1 MDDDDRDQLVRD
13 AHALSGLSLII
24 ATTKPADLYELVG
37 DTQLAAVFDLMR
49 GLAGRIEDGLVE
61 ALRHGQD

>member
-1 MDDDDRDQLVRD
+1 MDNDARDQLVRD

-24 ATTKPADLYELVG
+24 ATREPSSLLELVG

-49 GLAGRIEDGLVE
+49 TLAGKLEDGLVE
-61 ALRHGQD
+61 VLSDE